1 MVFPYYEKEPRI
13 TIENS
18 GILEVLLSL
27 VSVVSHAAAKL
38 YGL

>member
-1 MVFPYYEKEPRI
+1 MPVVFPYYEKEPRI

-18 GILEVLLSL
+18 GILEVLL